1 MVTNKPELF
10 PTKYKCES
18 YSVLPLLNYSIAS
31 IEPLMRLFVSM
42 FLPLSCSGRTYTLSA
57 HIGKVVASHAA
68 VARSVPP
75 GVALIYTMS
84 CFSKSRC
91 NFSAFRASVLLRLLL
106 DLDTYGGVCFLYY
119 WRRLR
124 ILLLQNYPTNRIW
137 SYKYK
142 IYMGTPWQTVW
153 VPHVNNI

>member
-10 PTKYKCES
+10 PTKYKYES

-42 FLPLSCSGRTYTLSA
+42 FLPLSCSGRTYTLSG

-68 VARSVPP
+68 VAHSVPS

-91 NFSAFRASVLLRLLL
+91 SEASAFRASVLLRLLL
-106 DLDTYGGVCFLYY
+106 DLDTYGNVDLWCVFTLFLKKVADIIAPK
-119 WRRLR
+119 LPN
-124 ILLLQNYPTNRIW
+124 Q
-137 SYKYK
+137 
-142 IYMGTPWQTVW
+142 
-153 VPHVNNI
+153 PHLNI